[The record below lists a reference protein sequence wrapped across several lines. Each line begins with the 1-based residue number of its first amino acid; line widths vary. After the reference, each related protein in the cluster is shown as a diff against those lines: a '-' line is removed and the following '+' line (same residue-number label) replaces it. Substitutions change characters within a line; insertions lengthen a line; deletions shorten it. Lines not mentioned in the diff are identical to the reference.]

1 MLRKERVWHILNE
14 LCHHQISDAQLAN
27 QARVGFT
34 TLEVATLLL
43 LDRANTSRD
52 LNQLVEEGR
61 VIKLVGKPVLYLDRS
76 FLEERLGEPLPF
88 VHHRLNSLTA
98 LHTSTAHPSYQTAT
112 AIATLTHSP
121 ARQRAVRWL
130 DFPEEVDLP
139 NPPSATYN
147 LAVVVVA
154 HGDSTASSMTDVA
167 CRLVKSNHSKPKAL
181 NVEPDDDTNWVLDR
195 AEALVKAQATPNIDG
210 VLLLVDLPRLSM
222 LQAVI
227 GQRTG
232 LKLSVVEN
240 VNTGMVIEALRCINT
255 GQYSLEALANHLRFH
270 ALQE

>member
-1 MLRKERVWHILNE
+1 LLRKERVWHTLNE

-27 QARVGFT
+27 QERVGFT

-76 FLEERLGEPLPF
+76 FLEERLGEPLPI
-88 VHHRLNSLTA
+88 VHSHFNSLTA
-98 LHTSTAHPSYQTAT
+98 LHAHTTNLLYQTTHAV
-112 AIATLTHSP
+112 AILNQVP
-121 ARQRAVRWL
+121 ARPRAVRWL
-130 DFPEEVDLP
+130 DLPDEADLP
-139 NPPSATYN
+139 NLPLTLYN

-167 CRLVKSNHSKPKAL
+167 CRLVKSNSGNAKAL
-181 NVEPDDDTNWVLDR
+181 NVEPADDLSWVLAR
-195 AEALVKAQATPNIDG
+195 TEALVKAQFVKYSDG
-210 VLLLVDLPRLSM
+210 VLLLVDLPRLST
-222 LQAVI
+222 LQTVI
-227 GQRTG
+227 EQRTG
-232 LKLSVVEN
+232 LKLGVVEN
-240 VNTGMVIEALRCINT
+240 VNTGMVIEALRCIST
-255 GQYSLEALANHLRFH
+255 GRYSLDALAKHLRHH

>member
-1 MLRKERVWHILNE
+1 MLRKERVWHTLNE
-14 LCHHQISDAQLAN
+14 LCRHQISDAQLAN
-27 QARVGFT
+27 QERVGFT

-61 VIKLVGKPVLYLDRS
+61 VIKLIGKPVLYLDRS
-76 FLEERLGEPLPF
+76 FLEERLGEPLPLTY
-88 VHHRLNSLTA
+88 HRFNSLTA
-98 LHTSTAHPSYQTAT
+98 LHTYTASPLYQTAS
-112 AIATLTHSP
+112 AVATLNHAPT
-121 ARQRAVRWL
+121 RQRAVRWL
-130 DFPEEVDLP
+130 DLPEEADLP
-139 NPPSATYN
+139 NLPSTVYN
-147 LAVVVVA
+147 LALVVVA

-167 CRLVKSNHSKPKAL
+167 CRLVKPNSGNAKAL
-181 NVEPDDDTNWVLDR
+181 NIEPDDDTNWVLDR
-195 AEALVKAQATPNIDG
+195 AEALVKVQAALHKDG

-222 LQAVI
+222 LQAAI

-232 LKLSVVEN
+232 HKLCVVEN

-255 GQYSLEALANHLRFH
+255 GQYSLEALANHLRHH